1 MKNLIIL
8 NDNFSFHNDGKFEL
22 EKQKILNQIKNEKSI
37 LKKMRLYLKL
47 NFIQTTL
54 KSDYNNY

>member
-1 MKNLIIL
+1 MKNLIIH

-47 NFIQTTL
+47 NFIKTTL